1 MREVTLAR
9 PSVFQLASGA
19 VSRRLNA
26 FVNALRAREGKRESK
41 KSRADISGE
50 KNCCRIN
57 GEGCFFLA
65 CFRSR
70 RLIIFFSKATK
81 EFYEKLKM
89 SV

>member
-41 KSRADISGE
+41 KSRAYILGKKD
-50 KNCCRIN
+50 CCTIN
-57 GEGCFFLA
+57 GERCFFFLA
-65 CFRSR
+65 F
-70 RLIIFFSKATK
+70 
-81 EFYEKLKM
+81 
-89 SV
+89 VPGD